1 MTRVKKKNWSRKM
14 RFNLEIIFLD
24 MLVIIIEELAVF
36 RARLDIS
43 FKTSYIWWCF
53 ENE

>member
-1 MTRVKKKNWSRKM
+1 M

-24 MLVIIIEELAVF
+24 MLVIIEELAVF